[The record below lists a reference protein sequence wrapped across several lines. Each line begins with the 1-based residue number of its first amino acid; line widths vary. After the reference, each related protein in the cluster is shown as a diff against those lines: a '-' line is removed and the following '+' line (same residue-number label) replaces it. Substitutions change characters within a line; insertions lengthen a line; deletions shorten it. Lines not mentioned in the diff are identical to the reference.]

1 MLHNCMVCLKT
12 NNDVWLKYSPRKMT
26 QILPCDL
33 DLTGLLM
40 VQLVISALDAGQG
53 KANTGA
59 MHGARGIRSEIMSY
73 LELLET
79 LSAFICS
86 KSR

>member
-1 MLHNCMVCLKT
+1 
-12 NNDVWLKYSPRKMT
+12 MT

-33 DLTGLLM
+33 DLAGLLM
-40 VQLVISALDAGQG
+40 VQLVISALDSGQE

-79 LSAFICS
+79 LNAFICS
-86 KSR
+86 KSK